1 MKAKIG
7 RFQADLHQR
16 EQKKLSINKKLNR
29 QTIVPHKPFYAAEV
43 LLNDVS
49 LRALNAIFS
58 QPSLALDGDGSDS
71 STSTEPHGLH
81 VSELL
86 PAEQLWYNFDD
97 YVDTD
102 TKPED
107 HDPWLEMHTIGH
119 CPQFLFSRWVPSQRI
134 STESGDS
141 HHGSGRPDIEAS
153 RFGKEKTHKCLIG
166 ESPGKFGICGR
177 FHEISHY

>member
-29 QTIVPHKPFYAAEV
+29 ETIVAHKPFYAAEV
-43 LLNDVS
+43 LLNGVS
-49 LRALNAIFS
+49 VRALAAIFA
-58 QPSLALDGDGSDS
+58 QPSLALDGDGSES
-71 STSTEPHGLH
+71 STSTESLGLH
-81 VSELL
+81 VSEL
-86 PAEQLWYNFDD
+86 QSSDKVWYNFDD

-107 HDPWLEMHTIGH
+107 HDPRLEMHTIGY
-119 CPQFLFSRWVPSQRI
+119 CPNFLFSRWVPAQRI
-134 STESGDS
+134 STEAGDS
-141 HHGSGRPDIEAS
+141 HHGFKQSDVEAS

-166 ESPGKFGICGR
+166 ENAGQ
-177 FHEISHY
+177 